1 MTAKE
6 VIDLLG
12 LEPLEI
18 EGGMFRCMYVNRH
31 KIGEAPATQAIY
43 YLLTENTF
51 SHLHRLTSDEVWH
64 FYMGDPVELCSL
76 NEDGS
81 TTITVLGT
89 DLEAGMR
96 PQYVVIEGTWRGARL
111 VKGGK
116 WALLGTQMC
125 PCYTEGCYSHG
136 DREELIKKYPEAKEY
151 IESLTGPVSFY

>member
-6 VIDLLG
+6 VIALLG

-96 PQYVVIEGTWRGARL
+96 PQYVVIEGTWQGARL

>member
-6 VIDLLG
+6 VIDLLE
-12 LEPLEI
+12 LEPLEV
-18 EGGMFRCMYVNRH
+18 EGGMFRCMYVNKH

-64 FYMGDPVELCSL
+64 FYVGDPVELCCL
-76 NEDGS
+76 HENGS
-81 TTITVLGT
+81 VEMKQLGQN
-89 DLEAGMR
+89 LEAGER
-96 PQYVVIEGTWRGARL
+96 PQHVVMEGTGQAARL

-136 DREELIKKYPEAKEY
+136 DREELIKQFPEAKEC
-151 IESLTGPVSFY
+151 IEALTGPVSFY

>member
-6 VIDLLG
+6 VIDLLE
-12 LEPLEI
+12 LEPLEV
-18 EGGMFRCMYVNRH
+18 EGGMFRCMYVNKH

-64 FYMGDPVELCSL
+64 FYVGDPVELCFL
-76 NEDGS
+76 HENGS
-81 TTITVLGT
+81 VEMKQLGQN
-89 DLEAGMR
+89 LEAGER
-96 PQYVVIEGTWRGARL
+96 PQHVVMEGTWQGARL

-136 DREELIKKYPEAKEY
+136 DREELIKQFPEAKEC
-151 IESLTGPVSFY
+151 IEALTGPVSFY

>member
-31 KIGEAPATQAIY
+31 KIGAAPATQAIY
-43 YLLTENTF
+43 YLLTENSF
-51 SHLHRLTSDEVWH
+51 SHMHKLTSDEVWH
-64 FYMGDPVELCSL
+64 FYMGDPVELCCL
-76 NEDGS
+76 HEDGS
-81 TTITVLGT
+81 TSTHILGT
-89 DLEAGMR
+89 DLAEGMR
-96 PQYVVIEGTWRGARL
+96 PQHVVMEGTWQGAKL
-111 VKGGK
+111 FKGGK

-136 DREELIKKYPEAKEY
+136 NREELIEKYPLAKEK
-151 IESLTGPVSFY
+151 IEATTGPVKFY